1 MCLKRHGWFSRSP
14 SCCDEILVAYWSVLN
29 DKLKHTVEQ
38 HAPATGAAPIKAE
51 HELVQIVV
59 HVGTVHGALVCA
71 RVNALGYEG
80 LQRGAG
86 RVDQRRHPA
95 SPEAPPGSPELYRND
110 GEDLLALGSATAQLR
125 L

>member
-29 DKLKHTVEQ
+29 GKLKHTVEQ

-59 HVGTVHGALVCA
+59 HVGTVHGALVCS

-86 RVDQRRHPA
+86 DCSVFQKSLPP
-95 SPEAPPGSPELYRND
+95 SPPL
-110 GEDLLALGSATAQLR
+110 GER
-125 L
+125 P